1 MERKDPTE
9 SRSGFAV
16 DWRVRLSQNVGHG
29 SDVGR
34 VRPLN
39 EDYHRVWQFP
49 LQGGELTLLAI
60 ADGMG
65 GAAAGEVAS
74 KLATEVLDESFSR
87 YVEEIRAGRP
97 VVGID
102 SLTDKAIRLANR
114 RVYAAAIK
122 NQGRRGMGSTLTCI
136 AIHRHKAFIGH
147 VGDSR
152 AYLIRGEKI
161 YQLTKDHSWV
171 EEQLEKGLL
180 DESEAESHEWRNL
193 VTRVLGTRPQVAPD
207 VIEVGVQPRDIF
219 VISSDGLHGLVK
231 PEEVLVELQRTANRQ
246 MCVEA
251 LIALANERGGHDNI
265 TVIIAEVDG

>member
-1 MERKDPTE
+1 M
-9 SRSGFAV
+9 
-16 DWRVRLSQNVGHG
+16 RLGQHVGHG

-49 LQGGELTLLAI
+49 VMGAYLTLLAV

-74 KLATEVLDESFSR
+74 RLAMQILDESFSR
-87 YVEEIRAGRP
+87 YVEEMNQGKP

-102 SLTDKAIRLANR
+102 KLTDKAIKLANR
-114 RVYAAAIK
+114 RVYGAAIHGD
-122 NQGRRGMGSTLTCI
+122 GRRGMGTTLTVV
-136 AIHRHKAFIGH
+136 AIFDRKAFLGH

-152 AYLIRGEKI
+152 AYLIRSDKI

-180 DESEAESHEWRNL
+180 SEEEAKMHEWRNL
-193 VTRVLGTRPQVAPD
+193 ITRALGTRPNVAPD
-207 VIEVGVQPRDIF
+207 IVEIGVQKGDIF
-219 VISSDGLHGLVK
+219 VISTDGLHGLVS
-231 PEEVLVELQRTANRQ
+231 PEEILEEVKRTNNHQSAVEY
-246 MCVEA
+246 
-251 LIALANERGGHDNI
+251 LIALANERGGPDNI
-265 TVIIAEVDG
+265 TVVVGEVP